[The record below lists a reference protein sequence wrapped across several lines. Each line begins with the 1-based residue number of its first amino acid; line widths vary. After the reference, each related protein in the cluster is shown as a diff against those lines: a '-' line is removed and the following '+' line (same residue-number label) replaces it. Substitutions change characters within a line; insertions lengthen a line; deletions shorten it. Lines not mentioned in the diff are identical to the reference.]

1 MHINHPFRFDYER
14 SESAPEPQPRS
25 ALAAVAILVAVLA
38 AVVSLMVARHGV
50 PPDCVEA
57 PSACTADFQ
66 AG

>member
-1 MHINHPFRFDYER
+1 MHISYPFRLDER
-14 SESAPEPQPRS
+14 TQENATQPQPRS
-25 ALAAVAILVAVLA
+25 ALATAAILVAVFA